1 MDKIMKRTLSNT
13 ELITLAVY
21 LLGGDSKYIDTED
34 VAIKAN
40 ELAPGRFSWRKYP
53 EQINI
58 HNIGKRLC
66 DGRKPE
72 KGGYII
78 GSFKQGWIL
87 SETGLD
93 FSKKQ
98 VKHVQDIDMA
108 SSILN
113 TKEMLWQEREKARML
128 VSIAFEKM
136 SKLNGKA
143 VTVQDAEAF
152 FRVDDYVTGKAR
164 ERKLDRIIRTFGN
177 DPELGQAIKIL
188 VKKVRKK

>member
-1 MDKIMKRTLSNT
+1 MDNIMKRSLSNT
-13 ELITLAVY
+13 EIITLAVY

-34 VAIKAN
+34 IAIKAN

-66 DGRKPE
+66 DARKPE
-72 KGGYII
+72 KGGYIT

-87 SETGLD
+87 SENGLD
-93 FSKKQ
+93 FSKKKA
-98 VKHVQDIDMA
+98 KHIQDIDMA

-128 VSIAFEKM
+128 VSIAFAKM
-136 SKLNGKA
+136 NKLNGKA
-143 VTVQDAEAF
+143 VTVQEAEAF

-164 ERKLDRIIRTFGN
+164 ERKLDRIIKIFGN
-177 DPELGQAIKIL
+177 DPDLGQAIKIL
-188 VKKVRKK
+188 AKKVRKK